1 MEVPVP
7 NPEIQ
12 RSCIWHRFCLFPRF
26 FGWNLELFPLWLFL
40 YFCILFYY
48 SRINL
53 RLLFFN
59 LRLLFF
65 TLRLIF
71 FNLRLLFFNLRLLLF
86 FLSMLTY
93 KFNNS
98 IKCQTILNDDCR
110 RDVYSGMC
118 KFVVHH
124 QDIMNCSIF

>member
-1 MEVPVP
+1 MYLTSILSLSTIFRLEFETVPTLV
-7 NPEIQ
+7 I
-12 RSCIWHRFCLFPRF
+12 
-26 FGWNLELFPLWLFL
+26 L

-110 RDVYSGMC
+110 RDVYSGMF

-124 QDIMNCSIF
+124 QDISNCSIF